1 MSGSKD
7 RVFQL
12 RYSDEE
18 AEMLKKVAENKG
30 LAASAWLRM
39 TIREAYDQLQKNKR

>member
-1 MSGSKD
+1 MGTKD
-7 RVFQL
+7 RIFQL

-18 AEMLKKVAENKG
+18 AEMLKTVADNKG

-39 TIREAYDQLQKNKR
+39 TIREAYEKLPKEKR